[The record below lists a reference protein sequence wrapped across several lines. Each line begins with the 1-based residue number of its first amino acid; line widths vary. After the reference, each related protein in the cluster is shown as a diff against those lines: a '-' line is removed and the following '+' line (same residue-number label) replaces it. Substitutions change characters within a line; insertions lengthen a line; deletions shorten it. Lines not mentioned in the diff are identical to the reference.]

1 MTGLVSSAS
10 AVICK
15 MSDVI
20 NVWEY
25 ITFAYIQLFINLFCV
40 NFIRH
45 NNFNPEIIYVLGVQS
60 FTWDDVNCW
69 TEVKIQILMIFFFS
83 PQGKTKNI
91 WSTGKKLLGL
101 EVLWP
106 NFKSSSPLTQA
117 LQFQASQPTIP
128 DVFALLSKNCAI
140 N

>member
-83 PQGKTKNI
+83 LREKQKISDLQVKN
-91 WSTGKKLLGL
+91 SLG
-101 EVLWP
+101 WK
-106 NFKSSSPLTQA
+106 FFGQISSQA
-117 LQFQASQPTIP
+117 HL
-128 DVFALLSKNCAI
+128 
-140 N
+140 